1 MTDLG
6 PVQVHLHHTMTG
18 SYPLRLV
25 DVLFCPAQVV
35 AVEYDYAT
43 PIDLASGGVQR
54 RADEFAATLRNEGL
68 AAALAAAKDQWVTP
82 YERLAGVT
90 VFDGGSFGREKLVL
104 DAQGEPTRSVRIH
117 GDVTLDA
124 FVEAVRSV
132 LDPFDAT
139 VERQSGLGL
148 TASGLF

>member
-6 PVQVHLHHTMTG
+6 PVQVHLHHTMAG

-43 PIDLASGGVQR
+43 PIDLATGGVQR
-54 RADEFAATLRNEGL
+54 RADEFAATLRTEGL
-68 AAALAAAKDQWVTP
+68 AAALASAEDQWVTP
-82 YERLAGVT
+82 YEHLSSVT
-90 VFDGGSFGREKLVL
+90 VFDGGSIGREKLVL
-104 DAQGEPTRSVRIH
+104 DAQGESTRSFRIH
-117 GDVTLDA
+117 GPVDLEA

-132 LDPFDAT
+132 LDPYDAS
-139 VERQSGLGL
+139 VEQRSGLGL
-148 TASGLF
+148 TAGGLF